1 MYQNMLFALKK
12 RMLDEVE
19 QAYNHHPSYSE
30 KVKIYHKFPYEQ
42 RVQYGVILRNT
53 NASQIRMSADNYMAD
68 ISSHVRLARVDNDP
82 GLSIEWVR
90 ENSLAITKQEKD
102 EDVSSQVNPTQRRFF
117 TVNPIVAGR
126 GETHYATNPGQIIV
140 TVNGE
145 KVMPEFISGRDQ
157 IVMLRDCPPPG
168 ASVKVTYFYRILSAP
183 GLYVVDF
190 TEDNQFFIG
199 PILVIEDQ
207 VLIEKITGIETTANL
222 GNTLIYPGSEDLYL
236 QSQNGES
243 RNSNPIELIQ
253 GTDYSID
260 NATGIVTFLRPFI
273 AAEIGFK
280 LVADYRYQPGYS
292 LGPYTFHPYEEIH
305 TAVPGVVIC
314 IGRRAKKGDRQMVIV
329 TRYREPQARIYG
341 GHWTMSL
348 DLSVIAKDPMQME
361 EMADQLVNYL
371 WGERKNELE
380 FEGITLNRV
389 EPSGESEESFIDTTG
404 DMYYTTSVSIEV
416 MTEWQEFVPYFFKIR
431 KIPATLIEMK
441 NSYIANYLVLGNR
454 DMFIREVSPDMR
466 KVVKYG
472 ITSYEKVS

>member
-19 QAYNHHPSYSE
+19 RAYLKHPAYSE
-30 KVKIYHKFPYEQ
+30 KVKVYHKFPYEQ
-42 RVQYGVILRNT
+42 RVQYGAILRNT
-53 NASQIRMSADNYMAD
+53 NASQVRMSADNYMAD
-68 ISSHVRLARVDNDP
+68 ISSHVRLCRVDNYP

-90 ENSLAITKQEKD
+90 ENSLAITKQAKD

-117 TVNPIVAGR
+117 TANPIVSAR
-126 GETHYATNPGQIIV
+126 GNTHYATNPGQITV
-140 TVNGE
+140 TVNGST
-145 KVMPEFISGRDQ
+145 VLPEFIDGENK
-157 IVMLRDCPPPG
+157 IVMLHDCPPAG
-168 ASVKVTYFYRILSAP
+168 ATVLVTYFYRVLSAP

-190 TEDNQFFIG
+190 TEDNQFIIG
-199 PILVIEDQ
+199 PILVIDDQ
-207 VLIEKITGIETTANL
+207 VVIDKTTGAEITADL
-222 GNTLIYPGSEDLYL
+222 GHTLIYPTSEDLYL
-236 QSQNGES
+236 RPQNEPVQ
-243 RNSNPIELIQ
+243 SNPIQLIR
-253 GTDYSID
+253 GTDYTID
-260 NATGIVTFLRPFI
+260 NATGIITFLLPLE
-273 AAEIGFK
+273 AGFK
-280 LVADYRYQPGYS
+280 LVADYRYQPGYAI
-292 LGPYTFHPYEEIH
+292 GPYTFHPYEEVH

-314 IGRRAKKGDRQMVIV
+314 IGRRAKKGDRQIVMV
-329 TRYREPQARIYG
+329 TQYREPQAKIYG

-348 DLSVIAKDPMQME
+348 DIAVIAKDPMQME

-431 KIPATLIEMK
+431 RIPATMIEMAA
-441 NSYIANYLVLGNR
+441 SDMSNYLVLSDG
-454 DMFIREVSPDMR
+454 DHMITEVSPDMR